1 MSAERDVNRIVRS
14 WIRTE
19 EHDSADRV
27 LQIVLS
33 RLDTTPQL
41 RHLWPPRR
49 FALVSKL
56 APAAIAAT
64 AVVAVVVAGI
74 NLLPGSQTGVGG
86 APPPASLSPSQS
98 PSPSP
103 TPEPTASLV
112 THVVRSGPVGLDDQ
126 DPRAASITITF
137 DAPARW
143 ERFEEIGVLMYDNA
157 PPNGAALFIYGGAD
171 IGLFSDPCRP
181 EPRGDADIAVG
192 PTVEDLV
199 TALVDHPSLDV
210 TSPVDVTLAGYA
222 GMYLD
227 LVVPDDISQCAT
239 YHAMDAH
246 IYAQGPGHR
255 WHMWVL
261 DVGGVRVLVETNDY
275 AGTSAQR
282 RAELQ
287 SIVDSIQITP

>member
-1 MSAERDVNRIVRS
+1 MSAELDVNRIVRS
-14 WIRTE
+14 WIRAD

-33 RLDTTPQL
+33 RLDSTPQR
-41 RHLWPPRR
+41 RHVWSPRR
-49 FALVSKL
+49 FAYVNKL
-56 APAAIAAT
+56 AQAAIAA
-64 AVVAVVVAGI
+64 AALVAAVVAGI

-86 APPPASLSPSQS
+86 VSPPAS

-103 TPEPTASLV
+103 SANPEPTASLV
-112 THVVRSGPVGLDDQ
+112 THVVRPGGFDE
-126 DPRAASITITF
+126 DPRAASITFTF
-137 DAPARW
+137 DAPASW
-143 ERFEEIGVLMYDNA
+143 EPFEKNAVLIDDNA
-157 PPNGAALFIYGGAD
+157 PPDGAALFIYVGAD
-171 IGLFSDPCRP
+171 VGLFSDPCRP
-181 EPRGDADIAVG
+181 EPRGEADIPVG
-192 PTVEDLV
+192 PTVDDLV
-199 TALVDHPSLDV
+199 TALIDHPSLEV
-210 TSPVDVTLAGYA
+210 TSPVGVTLGGYS
-222 GMYLD
+222 GTYLD
-227 LVVPDDISQCAT
+227 LLVPDDISPCAT

-261 DVGGVRVLVETNDY
+261 DVGGVRVLVETDDY

>member
-14 WIRTE
+14 WIRAE
-19 EHDSADRV
+19 EHESADRV

-33 RLDTTPQL
+33 RLDTTPQR
-41 RHLWPPRR
+41 RHMWSPRR
-49 FALVSKL
+49 FAFVNKL
-56 APAAIAAT
+56 APAAIAAV
-64 AVVAVVVAGI
+64 AVVAVAFVGI
-74 NLLPGSQTGVGG
+74 NLWPGSRTGSGG
-86 APPPASLSPSQS
+86 PPPPAS

-103 TPEPTASLV
+103 SHSPSPSPEPTASLV
-112 THVVRSGPVGLDDQ
+112 THVVRPRADGSGDQ
-126 DPRAASITITF
+126 DPRAASITFTF
-137 DAPARW
+137 DAPASW
-143 ERFEEIGVLMYDNA
+143 QRFEEQGVWIDHNA
-157 PPNGAALFIYGGAD
+157 PPDGAALFIYGVAD
-171 IGLFSDPCRP
+171 VDLFSDPCRP
-181 EPRGDADIAVG
+181 DPRGEADIAVG
-192 PTVEDLV
+192 PTVDDFV
-199 TALVDHPSLDV
+199 TALVDHPSLEV
-210 TSPVDVTLAGYA
+210 SSPVDVTLAGYS
-222 GMYLD
+222 GTYLD
-227 LVVPDDISQCAT
+227 LLIPDDISQCAT